1 MPDGIG
7 TATHM
12 DRLGRMV
19 IQGNQNTSGGAKK
32 RGGVLYYPS
41 TRHFSLPT
49 RNDRGMI
56 SYMNSRNGHP
66 QLSSSHHVGSNHR
79 VCVVVVAIQTSDW
92 QLNRDTMWGRGA
104 SRVCKVCAR
113 PPVHQHLV
121 VVSGRGLLSSPSSS
135 PGRFP
140 ALARSVATLVG
151 GLHVNGW
158 LLRCRRHD
166 SRHLHRTENRH
177 SIRHH
182 HPCPSLVSGCFHAA
196 WGTIPAEVFS

>member
-1 MPDGIG
+1 MTCLLRTLWVNSDNVMANHHTTFEAASLRNTAWGANRDFFCFSQMPDAIG

-12 DRLGRMV
+12 DRLERMV

-66 QLSSSHHVGSNHR
+66 QLSSSHHVGPNFHR
-79 VCVVVVAIQTSDW
+79 VWVVVGGGYTDIGLATKSGYNV
-92 QLNRDTMWGRGA
+92 GGGV

-113 PPVHQHLV
+113 RTSTRCPPASRRRLRTRVALLAIV
-121 VVSGRGLLSSPSSS
+121 VPRP
-135 PGRFP
+135 F
-140 ALARSVATLVG
+140 
-151 GLHVNGW
+151 
-158 LLRCRRHD
+158 
-166 SRHLHRTENRH
+166 SR
-177 SIRHH
+177 IG
-182 HPCPSLVSGCFHAA
+182 P
-196 WGTIPAEVFS
+196 